1 MPLHWVHGFK
11 LEPKRDIRKPSADEV
26 LVGFLY
32 IQKPRL
38 LENAKCKAY
47 GKSRTPKCKD
57 KIYLE

>member
-1 MPLHWVHGFK
+1 MDALTLGPWIQVRAKKGYKKTFC
-11 LEPKRDIRKPSADEV
+11 PSADEV

-47 GKSRTPKCKD
+47 GKSRTPKC
-57 KIYLE
+57 